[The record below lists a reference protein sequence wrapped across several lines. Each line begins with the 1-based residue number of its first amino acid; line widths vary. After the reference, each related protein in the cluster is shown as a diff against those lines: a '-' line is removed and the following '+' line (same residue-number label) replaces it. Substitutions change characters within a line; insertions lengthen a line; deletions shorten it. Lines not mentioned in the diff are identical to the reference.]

1 MNGSAVGV
9 KLILLAPLP
18 NLETFSLTSGKQFLH
33 KLEIIQSKLCKYI
46 HSDKGGGGASSY
58 CKLKKCE
65 LSKAF
70 LKNLS
75 DVSDSGRGV
84 EEGCEGRG
92 KTLIF

>member
-18 NLETFSLTSGKQFLH
+18 NLETFILTSGKQFLH

-46 HSDKGGGGASSY
+46 QSDKGGGGAFSD

-75 DVSDSGRGV
+75 NVSDSGRG
-84 EEGCEGRG
+84 GGRWG
-92 KTLIF
+92 WGVKR